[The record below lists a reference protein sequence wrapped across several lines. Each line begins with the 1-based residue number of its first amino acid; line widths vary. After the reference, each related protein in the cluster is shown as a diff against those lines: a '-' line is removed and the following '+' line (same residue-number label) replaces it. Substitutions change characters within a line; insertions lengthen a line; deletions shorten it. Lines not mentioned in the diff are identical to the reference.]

1 MSAGVEK
8 FGRGPFD
15 KAIIKGFSSRL
26 SPEEV
31 SASAPI
37 YGTLTPAECL
47 SRLDSIIRSKDILD
61 ASMLAKLNLEDAYFL
76 RNKLR
81 EQLDKS
87 EYITK
92 DDATTFIKSLDAV
105 QVRIEKSILGFE
117 NQAIRMQEMHA
128 QIMAQ
133 AIGVAFEKAALRLAK
148 EHNVSFEDAWE
159 IMEDALPLAVSS
171 LEAEVA

>member
-15 KAIIKGFSSRL
+15 KAIIRGFSSRM

-37 YGTLTPAECL
+37 LGTLTPAECL
-47 SRLDSIIRSKDILD
+47 SRLDAIIRSKDILD
-61 ASMLAKLNLEDAYFL
+61 AAMLAKLNLEDAYFL

-87 EYITK
+87 DYISK
-92 DDATTFIKSLDAV
+92 DDAAIFIKSLDAV
-105 QVRIEKSILGFE
+105 QVRIEKSVLGFE

-128 QIMAQ
+128 HIMAQ
-133 AIGVAFEKAALRLAK
+133 AIQVAFDKAA
-148 EHNVSFEDAWE
+148 
-159 IMEDALPLAVSS
+159 IMLSQQYSVPAEEAYRILEECLPLAVSS